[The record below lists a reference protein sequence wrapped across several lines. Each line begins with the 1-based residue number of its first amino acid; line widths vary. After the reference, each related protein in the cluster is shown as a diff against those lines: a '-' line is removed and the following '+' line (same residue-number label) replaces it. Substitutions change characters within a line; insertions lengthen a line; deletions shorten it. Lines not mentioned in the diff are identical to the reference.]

1 MISSEKYGTDKSMI
15 PSNTPNFIY
24 GSRTG
29 NENLWRHLYNHHS
42 EAYDKAV
49 LQYKWKYR
57 LSTDSSHSSTRNPP
71 DQQHRGVPPFSEEAF
86 LEHLV
91 HFIVADDQASPDDLV
106 FFHPLTNLQSIR
118 VVECPEFRRFCMV
131 LCGTLLDVDIPR
143 RDKMRE
149 IIISRWRDAFGQLKS
164 DLSAS
169 IRFLSFC
176 FINHLWS

>member
-1 MISSEKYGTDKSMI
+1 MI

-24 GSRTG
+24 GPRTG
-29 NENLWRHLYNHHS
+29 NENLRRHLYNHHS
-42 EAYDKAV
+42 EAYDKAI
-49 LQYKWKYR
+49 LHNKWKYR

-71 DQQHRGVPPFSEEAF
+71 DQQRRGVPSFSEEAF

-131 LCGTLLDVDIPR
+131 LCGTLLDVDIPH

-149 IIISRWRDAFGQLKS
+149 TVISRWRDSFGQLKL

-169 IRFLSFC
+169 IRSLSFC
-176 FINHLWS
+176 FINHIWS